1 MTKEQEE
8 KLRLDAR
15 MRSVMHD
22 HNKTML
28 LKNSTTFDTS
38 SQAKDEGHATKVI
51 VTRKECYVCGLEE
64 IGTKT
69 LWSTKDQ
76 HVKTK

>member
-8 KLRLDAR
+8 KLKLDAR
-15 MRSVMHD
+15 MRTPMHN
-22 HNKTML
+22 HNNTMVQT
-28 LKNSTTFDTS
+28 KSTTFDTS
-38 SQAKDEGHATKVI
+38 TEAKEEGHATKVI
-51 VTRKECYVCGLEE
+51 VTRRQCNVCGLEE

-76 HVKTK
+76 HITTK